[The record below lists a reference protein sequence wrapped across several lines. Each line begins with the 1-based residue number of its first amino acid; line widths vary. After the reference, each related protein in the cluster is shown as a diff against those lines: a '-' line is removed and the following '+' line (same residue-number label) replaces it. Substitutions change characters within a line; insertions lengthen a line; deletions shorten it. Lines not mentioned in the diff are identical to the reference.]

1 MGLGSW
7 GWGQGISYHVFL
19 QLCLMN
25 TSKNE
30 VLEAML
36 WLTTG
41 NHHKFLNKEW
51 QVRCWKGL
59 TYMMGRALE
68 VGRNWRRRVKLPL
81 WVTELKNSHYNC
93 QLLSLTQ
100 AFHEK
105 PWKARRSQ
113 HLVDPF
119 YSKGWEESM
128 WITQRRGVIFGSPP
142 CPNFFETQFWN
153 HTGHI
158 HWMDCSRIH
167 WIELEKETKN
177 IP

>member
-1 MGLGSW
+1 MGLGIW
-7 GWGQGISYHVFL
+7 GWGPGISYCVSL

-25 TSKNE
+25 TSKSE
-30 VLEAML
+30 IPEAML

-41 NHHKFLNKEW
+41 NPKFLNKEW
-51 QVRCWKGL
+51 QVQCWKGL

-68 VGRNWRRRVKLPL
+68 VGRNWREGEVTTTSYRVEEFPLQLPSPQSHSGL
-81 WVTELKNSHYNC
+81 SWEALKS
-93 QLLSLTQ
+93 QDVLT
-100 AFHEK
+100 
-105 PWKARRSQ
+105 SGG
-113 HLVDPF
+113 PF
-119 YSKGWEESM
+119 LSKGWEESM

-153 HTGHI
+153 HRGHI

-167 WIELEKETKN
+167 WTELEKETKN